1 MKITVLAENNSRIDN
16 YLLAEPALSLFV
28 EADNKK
34 ILFDTGYSDVF
45 LKNAK
50 KLGIDLSRTTD
61 IVISHGHNDHTRG
74 LTFWDIKD
82 KKINFIAHPNIF
94 DEKVGEDK
102 IHYGCPLS
110 EKQLDEKFNLIL
122 TAAPYFLSENL
133 CFLGQ
138 IENNKSCDI
147 DDSALVYKSPEGLI
161 IITGCSHSGIINII
175 NHAKKITGVNHIY
188 GIIGGFHLIKK
199 SSDELKNI
207 AITLQKEDI
216 KHLYPCHCC
225 DLNSKILL
233 AQYCKI
239 EEVCTGD
246 EIIF

>member
-74 LTFWDIKD
+74 LTFLDIKD

-110 EKQLDEKFNLIL
+110 EKQLL
-122 TAAPYFLSENL
+122 TKVHTCCGCYPQSWIQTLTEQLLSLPSLKQLPSLNPYT
-133 CFLGQ
+133 
-138 IENNKSCDI
+138 D
-147 DDSALVYKSPEGLI
+147 AL
-161 IITGCSHSGIINII
+161 
-175 NHAKKITGVNHIY
+175 
-188 GIIGGFHLIKK
+188 
-199 SSDELKNI
+199 
-207 AITLQKEDI
+207 
-216 KHLYPCHCC
+216 
-225 DLNSKILL
+225 
-233 AQYCKI
+233 
-239 EEVCTGD
+239 
-246 EIIF
+246 